1 MQVGDLVTRNP
12 DFHSEGCDII
22 GIITSDDVPTLE
34 YNDEYVEVLWSD
46 GHRMIYSI
54 YELEAI
60 CK

>member
-1 MQVGDLVTRNP
+1 TRNP
-12 DFHSEGCDII
+12 DLHSEGCDII
-22 GIITSDDVPTLE
+22 GIITSDDVHCIAPLE

-54 YELEAI
+54 YELEVL